1 MSIPDQDHI
10 NKVLLWMSYADEDLD
25 LANYALKMP
34 GSRSYRLI
42 AFHAQQC
49 AEKFLKAYLVYY
61 DIDFPY
67 THDIR
72 KLLKLCGNAIW
83 IEQIKNAEELT
94 PFAVTTRY
102 PMLDEKVTEIE
113 AVEAVNLAS
122 MVRKTIRKALL
133 DEGMTL
139 RRTLR
144 IEIHHQSPHNP
155 CAVSKCP

>member
-10 NKVLLWMSYADEDLD
+10 NRVLLWLSYADEDLV

-34 GSRSYRLI
+34 GIRSYRLI

-49 AEKFLKAYLVYY
+49 AEKYLKAYLVYH

-83 IEQIKNAEELT
+83 IEKIKNAEELT

-102 PMLDEKVTEIE
+102 PNLDEKVTENE

-122 MVRKTIRKALL
+122 KVRKTIRTALL
-133 DEGMTL
+133 DEGL
-139 RRTLR
+139 N
-144 IEIHHQSPHNP
+144 IEEGAWQ
-155 CAVSKCP
+155 

>member
-10 NKVLLWMSYADEDLD
+10 NRVLLWMSYADEDMD
-25 LANYALKMP
+25 LANYAMKMP
-34 GSRSYRLI
+34 GIRSYRLI

-49 AEKFLKAYLVYY
+49 AEKYLKAYLVYQ

-72 KLLKLCGNAIW
+72 KLFKLCGNAIW
-83 IEQIKNAEELT
+83 IEKIKSAEELT

-102 PMLDEKVTEIE
+102 PMLDEKVTENEAIE
-113 AVEAVNLAS
+113 AVNMAS

-133 DEGMTL
+133 DEGMN
-139 RRTLR
+139 
-144 IEIHHQSPHNP
+144 IEEDTPQ
-155 CAVSKCP
+155 

>member
-1 MSIPDQDHI
+1 MNIPDQDHI
-10 NKVLLWMSYADEDLD
+10 DRVILWISYAEEDMS
-25 LANYALKMP
+25 LANYAMKMP

-49 AEKFLKAYLVYY
+49 AEKYLKAYLVYH

-72 KLLKLCGNAIW
+72 KLLKLCGNATW
-83 IEQIKNAEELT
+83 IGKIQNAEELT

-102 PMLDEKVTEIE
+102 PMLDEKVTENE

-122 MVRKTIRKALL
+122 MVRKTIRTALL

-139 RRTLR
+139 
-144 IEIHHQSPHNP
+144 EEDASQ
-155 CAVSKCP
+155 

>member
-1 MSIPDQDHI
+1 MSIHDQDHI

-25 LANYALKMP
+25 LANYAMKMP

-49 AEKFLKAYLVYY
+49 AEKYLKAYLVYL

-83 IEQIKNAEELT
+83 IEKIQNAEELT

-102 PMLDEKVTEIE
+102 PMLDEKVTENE
-113 AVEAVNLAS
+113 AVDAVNLAS
-122 MVRKTIRKALL
+122 MVRKTIRKALQ

-139 RRTLR
+139 
-144 IEIHHQSPHNP
+144 EEDASQ
-155 CAVSKCP
+155 

>member
-1 MSIPDQDHI
+1 MSIHDQDHI
-10 NKVLLWMSYADEDLD
+10 NKVLLWMSYADEDLN
-25 LANYALKMP
+25 LANYAMKMP

-49 AEKFLKAYLVYY
+49 AEKYLKAYLVYL

-83 IEQIKNAEELT
+83 IEKIQNAEELT

-102 PMLDEKVTEIE
+102 PMLDEKVTENE

-122 MVRKTIRKALL
+122 IVRKTIRTALL

-139 RRTLR
+139 
-144 IEIHHQSPHNP
+144 EEDASQ
-155 CAVSKCP
+155 

>member
-10 NKVLLWMSYADEDLD
+10 NRVLLWMSYADEDLD

-34 GSRSYRLI
+34 GIRSYRLI

-49 AEKFLKAYLVYY
+49 AEKYLKAYLVYH

-83 IEQIKNAEELT
+83 IEKIKNAEELT
-94 PFAVTTRY
+94 SFAVTTRY
-102 PMLDEKVTEIE
+102 PMLDEKVTENE

-122 MVRKTIRKALL
+122 IVRKTIRKALL
-133 DEGMTL
+133 DEGMN
-139 RRTLR
+139 
-144 IEIHHQSPHNP
+144 IEEDASQ
-155 CAVSKCP
+155 